1 MISTSRGRLSKDA
14 NLTVHRSLTHNVI
27 EAIQALSPSRKSDY
41 LKECFL
47 TKFVS
52 DETDPPLIRRQRAI
66 SKWLAAERN
75 NEATN
80 ERLLTVDGEY
90 NILPRVT
97 FTRFVDKCREIIA
110 NVVGELPEDDA
121 FIGSFSGGAS
131 TSRRRGASFP
141 AGKYTGK
148 AHVTAEAYHWFLSVY
163 KELPGWSNCPT
174 PLEIEIVGGNVLF
187 TVPKTTEIDRCA
199 CKEPDLNMFLQKG
212 LGSTIRR
219 KLRRVGI
226 NLNDQSINRDLARI
240 GSSDGSLATL
250 DLSAASDSVTYEL
263 VFLLMPFLW
272 AVALDNLRCKF
283 TYIDGEEHRNE
294 MFSSMGNGFTFELES
309 LLFYALSRT
318 TAYFC
323 GISGVISVYGDDIIV
338 PSALSQDLISVLR
351 FFGFETNNSKSFWS
365 GTFRESCGGHYD
377 GGRDITPFYLRGPIK
392 NLSDLMHIANA
403 VRKWS
408 VVPGLDILDPECFS
422 LWEMLRDQVPK
433 RFWGGQDYDS
443 IYQLV
448 TPDRPMSRLMPRRK
462 SISAGDGGL
471 VLWLNSTHLRQS
483 TMLDVVEASE
493 RVVEHSSC
501 RLVRADRTVPRLP
514 HQFYQE
520 LV

>member
-1 MISTSRGRLSKDA
+1 MMSTSRGRLSKDA
-14 NLTVHRSLTHNVI
+14 NLTVHRSLTHDVI
-27 EAIQALSPSRKSDY
+27 EAVQALSPSTRNSY
-41 LKECFL
+41 LKDCFL

-52 DETDPPLIRRQRAI
+52 EETDPPSVRRQRAI
-66 SKWLAAERN
+66 NKWLATERT

-110 NVVGELPEDDA
+110 NVVGELPEEDS

-148 AHVTAEAYHWFLSVY
+148 AHITADAIPWFESVY
-163 KELPGWSNCPT
+163 GSLPGWQNCPT
-174 PLEIEIVGGNVLF
+174 PLDVEVVGGNVLF

-219 KLRRVGI
+219 NLRRVGI

-240 GSSDGSLATL
+240 GSIDGSLATL

-272 AVALDNLRCKF
+272 AVALDSLRCKV
-283 TYIDGEEHRNE
+283 TYIDGVEHRNE

-309 LLFYALSRT
+309 LLFYALART
-318 TAYFC
+318 TAYFE
-323 GISGVISVYGDDIIV
+323 GVSGVISVYGDDIIV
-338 PSALSQDLISVLR
+338 PSALSLALIDVLR
-351 FFGFETNNSKSFWS
+351 FFGFETNASKSFWT

-377 GGRDITPFYLRGPIK
+377 CGLDITPFYLRGPIRK
-392 NLSDLMHIANA
+392 LSDLMHVANA
-403 VRKWS
+403 IRKWS
-408 VVPGLDILDPECFS
+408 VTPGMDILDPQLFS
-422 LWEMLRDQVPK
+422 LWVRLRDQVPK
-433 RFWGGQDYDS
+433 RFWGGQDYET

-448 TPDRPMSRLMPRRK
+448 TRDRPCSRLMPRRK
-462 SISAGDGGL
+462 SVTTGDGGL
-471 VLWLNSTHLRQS
+471 VHWLNSTDRRQS
-483 TMLDVVEASE
+483 ASLCGVEASE
-493 RVVEHSSC
+493 RIVEHSSC
-501 RLVRADRTVPRLP
+501 RLVKADWTVPRLP
-514 HQFYQE
+514 HAFPE
-520 LV
+520 EVV